1 MEGAFLRQL
10 GLREVT
16 VRIVILL
23 GLLCFALFVLVE
35 SVNRVGS
42 AEVAAAAVKSVI
54 YRLYGGEAP
63 CPKCSEYRDIGRIEF
78 KKSGFAGI
86 WKEKVYVNC
95 PEHGYILSAVS
106 EWHVP
111 DDSVERGW

>member
-1 MEGAFLRQL
+1 MV
-10 GLREVT
+10 LREVT
-16 VRIVILL
+16 VRFVILL
-23 GLLCFALFVLVE
+23 VVLISALGVLVE
-35 SVNRVGS
+35 CCNRVKL
-42 AEVAAAAVKSVI
+42 AAVESAAVEAVI
-54 YRLYGGEAP
+54 YRQYGGEAP

-78 KKSGFAGI
+78 KKSGFDGI

>member
-1 MEGAFLRQL
+1 MV
-10 GLREVT
+10 LREET

-54 YRLYGGEAP
+54 YRLYGGDNP
-63 CPKCSEYRDIGRIEF
+63 CPECSEDRSIDGIALE
-78 KKSGFAGI
+78 KTGFDGI
-86 WKEKVYVNC
+86 WRAKVYVKC
-95 PEHGYILSAVS
+95 PKHGNLLSEVS
-106 EWHVP
+106 EWYVS
-111 DDSVERGW
+111 DDSVQRVK